1 MLSRNNPDQSGQECN
16 GSRASWA
23 GSGTEPRGGAC
34 LLKPHLL
41 SDQTNFSRAGRQHCR
56 QGGRCVWHQH
66 WFWTVRQRCRVT
78 IAAGRT
84 ADKSDPIPR
93 CRGENH
99 HQLPDNVPP
108 FIFKSPRTCRG
119 LNPTCLADRAA
130 ALDRA
135 DEDVAGFADQYPRE
149 GPLRRPSRDFVQDG
163 ESF

>member
-16 GSRASWA
+16 GSCASWA

-108 FIFKSPRTCRG
+108 FIWSKSHLLGRSGSRSRSSRRG
-119 LNPTCLADRAA
+119 CCWSC
-130 ALDRA
+130 
-135 DEDVAGFADQYPRE
+135 GSI
-149 GPLRRPSRDFVQDG
+149 PSRRATPASVQRLCPRW
-163 ESF
+163 